1 MTDAGEMSG
10 PRRVP
15 SDRSSREEPAAP
27 GHVPSHVHRRR
38 PLRPR
43 RLPVQPQAVAR
54 ERRASCRLH
63 LKPFFGRRR
72 LAAELGW
79 RGWRLGPPRLA
90 QAYSAALRLTYAHSR
105 GNCRTRPSG
114 LRQEVI
120 AGSADDIYGMY
131 MKLAADP
138 VTESWLIRLTGA
150 DREFDWDVGNLTK
163 NRKHGV
169 GPRHVHA
176 LIGGDFY
183 FAGRIVEPV
192 HDEPRWLALGEDATG
207 RRLSLVFTRRGDR
220 LRPISCRAM
229 RRKEKALYE
238 EARRQED

>member
-1 MTDAGEMSG
+1 
-10 PRRVP
+10 
-15 SDRSSREEPAAP
+15 
-27 GHVPSHVHRRR
+27 
-38 PLRPR
+38 
-43 RLPVQPQAVAR
+43 
-54 ERRASCRLH
+54 
-63 LKPFFGRRR
+63 
-72 LAAELGW
+72 
-79 RGWRLGPPRLA
+79 
-90 QAYSAALRLTYAHSR
+90 
-105 GNCRTRPSG
+105 
-114 LRQEVI
+114 
-120 AGSADDIYGMY
+120 MY

-163 NRKHGV
+163 NRKHGIE
-169 GPRHVHA
+169 PRHVHA

-192 HDEPRWLALGEDATG
+192 HNEPRWLALGEDATG

-229 RRKEKALYE
+229 RRKETALYE